1 MQLKMPYKWI
11 VLLIAMLSVLFLLT
25 QCKIRR
31 TSLGYQNRIFVFAD
45 SLIWEK
51 VEPDLRS
58 VFEKVIYVPHTE
70 RSFFLEN
77 KALAE
82 LKGLK
87 QRMNLFFIGFTE
99 SEDEVSSYLKKIL
112 PAEFI
117 SQVEA
122 GQNFYAYKPDLFAK
136 QQIGLFMI
144 ARNDSDFKAR
154 LALNREDLFTSFN
167 QRYFERLEETM
178 FDRGEQ
184 KDIEEYLARHFNW
197 KVRVQHDFF
206 VADEDVQT
214 RFAWLRRVQPNRW
227 ISVWHVNGDSTLLL
241 REAMMDE
248 RDRFAL
254 SRYEGDVI
262 DRESTELVYS
272 VLNEMPARK
281 ISGVWRN
288 DSLLVGG
295 PFRTY
300 IVPDKQG
307 QGYFFVDIAVMS
319 PGELK
324 KPYLDQLEVIA
335 NTFEILN

>member
-1 MQLKMPYKWI
+1 MPYRLTVFAVGLLA
-11 VLLIAMLSVLFLLT
+11 VLVLLT
-25 QCKIRR
+25 QCKMGR
-31 TSLGYQNRIFVFAD
+31 TSMGYQNRVFVFAD
-45 SLIWEK
+45 SLVWQK

-58 VFEKVIYVPHTE
+58 VFEKIIYVPHTE
-70 RSFFLEN
+70 RSFFLEQ
-77 KALAE
+77 KSLSE
-82 LKGLK
+82 LSGLK

-99 SEDEVSSYLKKIL
+99 SDDQVSTYLKKIL

-122 GQNFYAYKPDLFAK
+122 GRNFYAYKPDLFAK
-136 QQIGLFMI
+136 QQIGLFMM
-144 ARNDSDFKAR
+144 ARNDSDFIAR
-154 LALNREDLFTSFN
+154 LNLNREDLFTSFN

-197 KVRVQHDFF
+197 KVRVQHDYF
-206 VADEDVQT
+206 VADEDVKT

-241 REAMMDE
+241 REAMMNE
-248 RDRFAL
+248 RDRFSAV
-254 SRYEGDVI
+254 RYEGDII

-272 VLNEMPARK
+272 VLNDIPSRK
-281 ISGVWRN
+281 LVGVWRN

-300 IVPDKQG
+300 VVPDKQG
-307 QGYFFVDIAVMS
+307 QGYFFVDISVMS

-335 NTFEILN
+335 NTFEILQ